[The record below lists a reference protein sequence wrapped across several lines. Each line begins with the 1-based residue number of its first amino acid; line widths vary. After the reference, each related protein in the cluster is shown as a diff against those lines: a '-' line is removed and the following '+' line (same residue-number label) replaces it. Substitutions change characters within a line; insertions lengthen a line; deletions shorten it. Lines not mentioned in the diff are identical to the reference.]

1 VFLPAL
7 RWTAAVASIP
17 TGEHLLWEDS
27 TTIERDEGW
36 VDTNFGIDN
45 SGTSMFLELNGSAL
59 LNFAEVTFAN
69 GDVQVVDF
77 NENTRGTGVY
87 KLLDFAQ
94 GRRVMTV
101 RLLAKS
107 ESAETKL
114 AVYLSK

>member
-1 VFLPAL
+1 LVSAP
-7 RWTAAVASIP
+7 S
-17 TGEHLLWEDS
+17 GEHAVTEER
-27 TTIERDEGW
+27 TTIESDEGW

-45 SGTSMFLELNGSAL
+45 SGNSLFLDLNGSAL

-77 NENTRGTGVY
+77 NEKTHGTGVY

-94 GRRVMTV
+94 ERRVMTV
-101 RLLAKS
+101 RILAKS
-107 ESAETKL
+107 ESDETKL